1 MPSVLHARF
10 HVCGEHEFTYIN
22 KDEQILEELT
32 VIKSMLIK
40 LMSGM
45 GTTLRRTKEAWPCLC
60 FPSFSYP
67 LILQVSSLQKLHN

>member
-1 MPSVLHARF
+1 MPSVHHARL

-32 VIKSMLIK
+32 VIKSMPIK

-45 GTTLRRTKEAWPCLC
+45 GKQLGQLKRLGHACVFLLSHT
-60 FPSFSYP
+60 
-67 LILQVSSLQKLHN
+67 H